1 MNNAAVLE
9 TWFEEPDCQAI
20 PQEPLARHQDA
31 AITIQGLCKSYDG
44 PMVVDRVEFTVENG
58 EFVTLLGPSG
68 SGKTSTLMMIAGFE
82 QPTAGDILLR
92 GRSIVDVPARYRD
105 LGIVFQSYALFPHM
119 SVLENVAFPL
129 RMRKVA
135 RTERRRRAAEMLE
148 RVDLG
153 AYKDRL
159 PRQLSGGQQQR
170 VALARALVFN
180 PQALLLDEPLGAL
193 DKRLRDQLQLEIKA
207 IQKKVGVSIVFVTHD
222 QNEAMMMSDK
232 IVVMNR
238 GRVEQIGTPNEVY
251 NHPETSFVATFLGET
266 NLIPCVVDSKSG
278 DHAIIS
284 TSLCSHRCG
293 ATISTRLPENGNYGI
308 SIRPER
314 LRLVD
319 DTSEADGCI
328 EGHVLSHVFL
338 GASHRVVVATS
349 GQNVVLS
356 IPDGANVPSLD
367 PGDKVRCGWNV
378 CDAQLLAMDTET
390 MLHAT

>member
-1 MNNAAVLE
+1 MNNVAVLM
-9 TWFEEPDCQAI
+9 TWVESDVQAV
-20 PQEPLARHQDA
+20 PQKPLERHGHDA
-31 AITIQGLCKSYDG
+31 IVIRGLCKSYDG
-44 PMVVDRVEFTVENG
+44 PMVVDQVEFTVENG

-82 QPTAGDILLR
+82 QPTGGDILLQ

-129 RMRKVA
+129 RMRKVGRA
-135 RTERRRRAAEMLE
+135 ERRQRAAEMLE

-193 DKRLRDQLQLEIKA
+193 DKRLRDELQLEIKA

-238 GRVEQIGTPNEVY
+238 GRVEQIGAPNEVY
-251 NHPETSFVATFLGET
+251 NHPKTSFVATFLGET
-266 NLIPCVVDSKSG
+266 NLIPCSVDSTNG
-278 DHAIIS
+278 DRAIIT

-293 ATISTRLPENGNYGI
+293 ATISTQLPENGNYGI

-314 LRLVD
+314 LKLVN
-319 DTSEADGCI
+319 DTSGVDGCL

-338 GASHRVVVATS
+338 GASHRIVVKAAD
-349 GQNVVLS
+349 QNIVLS
-356 IPDGANVPSLD
+356 IPDGASVPPLE
-367 PGDKVRCGWNV
+367 PGDKVKCGWNV
-378 CDAQLLAMDTET
+378 CDAQLLSMDTKSAPHF
-390 MLHAT
+390 M